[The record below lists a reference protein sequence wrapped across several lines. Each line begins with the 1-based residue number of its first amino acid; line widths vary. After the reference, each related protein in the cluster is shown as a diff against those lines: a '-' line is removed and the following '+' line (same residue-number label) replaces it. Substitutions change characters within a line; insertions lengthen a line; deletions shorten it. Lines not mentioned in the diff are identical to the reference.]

1 MSADPGNPKP
11 IQGLDAVD
19 LHTIAMEVTAS
30 TCPRRSIQER
40 LASYG
45 ADEMSPISKEVF
57 QAILGVL
64 LTIHDQQDHDA
75 RLVRIKQ
82 QVSNLK
88 GDTELQGF
96 IFQYH
101 QSEHAITPVQSEQA
115 SDLNSICVKHGI
127 SPYPNLSL
135 YAGENIQNL
144 KPHQLVA
151 AAAIVDRALSPYKHV
166 FLSSDAG
173 TGKTKTYLAS
183 LILCQRTLEKQ
194 KNEGLDVQFR
204 PSLILTTPESIYQ
217 VFREIKWQFPDLN
230 LFVYF
235 RDEDN
240 LPDKNAKVVNSR
252 SLVSLMQGLKGQAH
266 QPDTGRVVILST
278 YSTWSSRLTHKT
290 RLQFSLEESEVD
302 CPLCF
307 QFVIADEAHTARRLN
322 SPYNN
327 MLRLIEWRNLLWV
340 SATPVM
346 SSFRD
351 LLSPL
356 SLMWKAYGLHWEP
369 KIPSIGRT
377 QGIFTNNYVTKYSDV
392 KPLKKIFEKHQCRL
406 WMINPSLFKAAGETL
421 QWGPHTGQLV
431 VRPVYEAIQVR
442 TTMFSKLTL
451 PDGSISYPAEGLL
464 LPTIVV
470 EDLNFDA
477 LDRDNLADIV
487 EMKGRAYAQRAF
499 SKSRDNFAS
508 LNTQRA
514 SGSHVVEGAR
524 RSSKATLNVEEHRK
538 GVLTAFDYRNSMIL
552 EPKDP
557 YYYGEKRAVAKELAS
572 LRGQDVGL
580 SNSQMERQ
588 KKGTDLAETPG
599 VDIEH
604 IKQFIRED
612 TNCGLNY
619 YYSTARIE
627 EHMPAPEGRASWLR
641 WLPGQSPI
649 LTRGLQL
656 AWKYCRKQRERFLVY
671 VDDPW
676 IHCIVVAFFTI
687 AGFNVGTIRSCD
699 KASDRNKIIADWND
713 PASDL
718 NIFVANVDIMKD
730 VDMDHCCS
738 KGAFFGWHLN
748 ARGMCQAI
756 GRLIRI
762 NQKKEVM
769 FHILKVKNSYHDH
782 IERICITKWANQL
795 SAKIPL
801 PGWMTDEIREICVFE
816 MIKTYWHQ
824 SFNRYAWVVEYDVQ
838 GHALEYHSDDV
849 IRLGHIF
856 SVVAKL
862 LLRCQPEDQEFW
874 VKHMPVLVEGCRC
887 AMKQFPTVD
896 DIEKYLRY
904 PEDSLR
910 DTFMPIFKSAMQV
923 VTIQVSMDDEVA
935 QRRDQQRQGVQ
946 ARANESSAELLD
958 NSDEEPDDEDG
969 GADQLDKD
977 AEDEERKLQE
987 EIDELLRPMTRAT
1000 TAGKKAKSNW
1010 KRKANKDGGG
1020 KTDSEK
1026 KQKVAN

>member
-1 MSADPGNPKP
+1 MSADPGSPKP

-19 LHTIAMEVTAS
+19 LIAMEAAAS

-45 ADEMSPISKEVF
+45 ADEMSPISKETF

-64 LTIHDQQDHDA
+64 LVIHDQQDHDA
-75 RLVRIKQ
+75 RLARIKQ

-88 GDTELQGF
+88 GDTELQGC

-115 SDLNSICVKHGI
+115 SDLNSICVEHGI

-135 YAGENIQNL
+135 YPAEYIQNL
-144 KPHQLVA
+144 KPHQLVD
-151 AAAIVDRALSPYKHV
+151 AAAIVDRALSPYKHA

-183 LILCQRTLEKQ
+183 LVLCQRTLEKQ

-204 PSLILTTPESIYQ
+204 PSLILTTPKSIYQ

-240 LPDKNAKVVNSR
+240 FPDKGAKVVNSR
-252 SLVSLMQGLKGQAH
+252 SLVSLMQGLKNKAH

-278 YSTWSSRLTHKT
+278 YSTWSSRLTQKT
-290 RLQFSLEESEVD
+290 GRRLSLEESEAD

-327 MLRLIEWRNLLWV
+327 MLRLIEWRNLVWYD
-340 SATPVM
+340 PYREDNE
-346 SSFRD
+346 F
-351 LLSPL
+351 
-356 SLMWKAYGLHWEP
+356 EQ
-369 KIPSIGRT
+369 GRT
-377 QGIFTNNYVTKYSDV
+377 QGIFTDNYVTKYPDV
-392 KPLKKIFEKHQCRL
+392 KPLKEIFEKHQCRL
-406 WMINPSLFKAAGETL
+406 WMINSRLFKAAGETL

-451 PDGSISYPAEGLL
+451 PDGSISHPAEGFL
-464 LPTIVV
+464 LPAIIV
-470 EDLNFDA
+470 EDLNFHA
-477 LDRDNLADIV
+477 LDRDNLADMV
-487 EMKGRAYAQRAF
+487 EMEGRAHAQRAF
-499 SKSRDNFAS
+499 SKSQDDFAS
-508 LNTQRA
+508 LNTKRA
-514 SGSHVVEGAR
+514 LGSHVVEGAR
-524 RSSKATLNVEEHRK
+524 GSSKATLNVEEHRK

-588 KKGTDLAETPG
+588 KKGTDLAEAPG
-599 VDIEH
+599 VDIER
-604 IKQFIRED
+604 IKQLIRED

-619 YYSTARIE
+619 YYSTTRID
-627 EHMPAPEGRASWLR
+627 EHMPAPEGRAGWLR

-649 LTRGLQL
+649 LTRGLNL
-656 AWKYCRKQRERFLVY
+656 AWRYCREQRERFLVY

-676 IHCIVVAFFTI
+676 IQCIVVAFFTI
-687 AGFNVGTIRSCD
+687 AGFNVGTVRSCD
-699 KASDRNKIIADWND
+699 KVSARNKIIADWNN

-730 VDMDHCCS
+730 VDMHHCCS

-748 ARGMCQAI
+748 ARGMRQAI

-816 MIKTYWHQ
+816 MIKAYWHQ

-862 LLRCQPEDQEFW
+862 LLRCQPEDQEFL

-910 DTFMPIFKSAMQV
+910 DTFMPIFKSAMQA

-946 ARANESSAELLD
+946 ARANESSAGFFDDSGHEAG
-958 NSDEEPDDEDG
+958 DEDDG
-969 GADQLDKD
+969 SEHLGKD
-977 AEDEERKLQE
+977 AKEEQRKLQD
-987 EIDELLRPMTRAT
+987 EIDELLRPMPRANT
-1000 TAGKKAKSNW
+1000 

-1020 KTDSEK
+1020 GKTDAEK

>member
-1 MSADPGNPKP
+1 MSADPGSPKP

-19 LHTIAMEVTAS
+19 LHTIGMEAAAS

-64 LTIHDQQDHDA
+64 LIIHDQQNHDA
-75 RLVRIKQ
+75 RLARIKQ

-88 GDTELQGF
+88 GDTELQGC
-96 IFQYH
+96 IFQCH

-135 YAGENIQNL
+135 YPGEDIQNL
-144 KPHQLVA
+144 KPHQLVD
-151 AAAIVDRALSPYKHV
+151 AAAIVDRALSPYKQA

-183 LILCQRTLEKQ
+183 LVLCQRTLEKQ
-194 KNEGLDVQFR
+194 RNEGLDVQFR
-204 PSLILTTPESIYQ
+204 PSLILTTPKSIYQ

-240 LPDKNAKVVNSR
+240 FPDKNAKVVNSR
-252 SLVSLMQGLKGQAH
+252 SLVSLIQGLKDKAH

-290 RLQFSLEESEVD
+290 RRQFSLEQSEVD
-302 CPLCF
+302 CQLRF
-307 QFVIADEAHTARRLN
+307 QFVIADEAHAARRLN

-327 MLRLIEWRNLLWV
+327 MLRLIEWQSILWV
-340 SATPVM
+340 SATPVT

-356 SLMWKAYGLHWEP
+356 SLMWKAYGLRWEP
-369 KIPSIGRT
+369 KILSIEDNEFEQGRT
-377 QGIFTNNYVTKYSDV
+377 QGIFTDNYVTKYPEV
-392 KPLKKIFEKHQCRL
+392 KPLKEIFEKHQCRL
-406 WMINPSLFKAAGETL
+406 WMINSRLFKAAGETL
-421 QWGPHTGQLV
+421 QWGLHTGQLV

-487 EMKGRAYAQRAF
+487 EMKGRAHAQRAF
-499 SKSRDNFAS
+499 SKSRDNFPS

-524 RSSKATLNVEEHRK
+524 GSSKATLNVEEHRK

-572 LRGQDVGL
+572 LRGQDFGL
-580 SNSQMERQ
+580 SNSHMERQ
-588 KKGTDLAETPG
+588 KKGTDLAEAPG
-599 VDIEH
+599 VDIER
-604 IKQFIRED
+604 IKQLIRED

-619 YYSTARIE
+619 YYSTTRID
-627 EHMPAPEGRASWLR
+627 EHMPAPEGRAGWLR

-656 AWKYCRKQRERFLVY
+656 ALRYCREQRERFLVY

-676 IHCIVVAFFTI
+676 IQCIAVAFFTI
-687 AGFNVGTIRSCD
+687 AGFNVGTVRSCD
-699 KASDRNKIIADWND
+699 KVSARNKIIADWND
-713 PASDL
+713 PTSDL
-718 NIFVANVDIMKD
+718 HIFVANIDTMKD
-730 VDMDHCCS
+730 VDMHHCCS

-748 ARGMCQAI
+748 ARGMRQAI
-756 GRLIRI
+756 GRPIRI

-816 MIKTYWHQ
+816 VIKAYWHQ

-862 LLRCQPEDQEFW
+862 LLRCQPEDEEFW

-887 AMKQFPTVD
+887 AKKQFPTVD

-910 DTFMPIFKSAMQV
+910 DTFMPIFKSAMQA

-946 ARANESSAELLD
+946 ARANESSAQFFD
-958 NSDEEPDDEDG
+958 DSGDEADDGDDG
-969 GADQLDKD
+969 SEHLGKD
-977 AEDEERKLQE
+977 AEEEERKLQD
-987 EIDELLRPMTRAT
+987 EIDELLRPMPRANT
-1000 TAGKKAKSNW
+1000 
-1010 KRKANKDGGG
+1010 KRKAGGGG
-1020 KTDSEK
+1020 KTDAEK